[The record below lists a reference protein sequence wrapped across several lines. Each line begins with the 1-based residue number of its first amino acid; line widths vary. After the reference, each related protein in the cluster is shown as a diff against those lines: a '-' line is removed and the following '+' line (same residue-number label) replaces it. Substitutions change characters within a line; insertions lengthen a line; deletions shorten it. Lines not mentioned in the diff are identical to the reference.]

1 MFSQKL
7 KASIVKVNVEFENER
22 VKGEIT
28 VLGWHKSKTSNENV
42 KYQNLKLPLLR
53 QKQTINPSCQERGQE
68 GHWWA
73 LRSNGLLP
81 AYLPPPSLPD
91 SPGSEEGG
99 VWRKWLEEI

>member
-53 QKQTINPSCQERGQE
+53 QKQNAQTFNFWLMSAYFNQ
-68 GHWWA
+68 
-73 LRSNGLLP
+73 GL
-81 AYLPPPSLPD
+81 
-91 SPGSEEGG
+91 
-99 VWRKWLEEI
+99 